1 MASMFPFR
9 TLMRLSRPLNVLLA
23 ALIYVLGAGI
33 ARYLGDF
40 QSLPAFWLGFG
51 GIVSIQFSMGLLAEA
66 FRPVIEPTK
75 EEENKSLRVAI
86 RNAALFLALGTLA
99 ISAIFFLLLSRAA
112 NLTPAALFFL
122 GLSLIMV
129 LIYGV
134 PPLRLVYAG
143 FGEFLLAVH
152 LALIA
157 PALGFV
163 LQAGSYHRLVAMVS
177 FPLILLALAYLLV
190 QSFPTFAEDQKF
202 ERRTLLRNMGWER
215 AIPFHH
221 GIVLG
226 AYLLLT
232 AALRF
237 GLAWGLVWP
246 AFLTFPFALLQI
258 LWLRNI
264 RLGARPMWRLLTVN
278 ALAVFGLT
286 AYLLT
291 FAFWL
296 R

>member
-9 TLMRLSRPLNVLLA
+9 TLLRLSRPLNVLLA
-23 ALIYVLGAGI
+23 ALTYLLGAGI
-33 ARYLGDF
+33 SQYLGAFKD
-40 QSLPAFWLGFG
+40 QATFWLGFG
-51 GIVSIQFSMGLLAEA
+51 GIVAIQFSMALLAEA
-66 FRPVIEPTK
+66 FRPVVEPAK
-75 EEENKSLRVAI
+75 GEENKSLRVAI
-86 RNAALFLALGTLA
+86 RNAALFVALGTLA
-99 ISAIFFLLLSRAA
+99 ISAAFFLLLTRVA
-112 NLTPAALFFL
+112 NLAPAALFFL
-122 GLSLIMV
+122 GLSLIVV

-134 PPLRLVYAG
+134 PPLRLVNAG
-143 FGEFLLAVH
+143 FGEFLLSVH

-163 LQAGSYHRLVAMVS
+163 LQAGSYHRLVAIVS
-177 FPLILLALAYLLV
+177 FPLILLALAYFLV
-190 QSFPTFAEDQKF
+190 QSFPTFTEDQKF
-202 ERRTLLRNMGWER
+202 DRRTLLRSMSWER

-226 AYLLLT
+226 AYLLLA

-237 GLAWGLVWP
+237 GLAWDLVWP
-246 AFLTFPFALLQI
+246 AFLTFPFAVLQI

-264 RLGARPMWRLLTVN
+264 SLGAKPMWRLLTVN
-278 ALAVFGLT
+278 ALAVYGVT
-286 AYLLT
+286 TYLLT